1 MPDSLTRAQFA
12 LQALVAAGYVTQAKV
27 DEALAL
33 SPAPAGEPEAI
44 DKLMALVD
52 LHGSH
57 RWLTGAAEGA
67 EKYKAAGQADHK
79 ACVARDAVEAAIRK
93 YGQAMAEHAR
103 AVAMEDHQPS
113 ITWVDDMGCTHTMS
127 AEKAASELKAL
138 FDAWPDGL
146 NEIEAAIEGWRRA
159 APPQGEQT

>member
-33 SPAPAGEPEAI
+33 FPAPAGEPEAI

-103 AVAMEDHQPS
+103 RVEVARLRHAGAQLSNCAFNLAQRNPGQFTTRD
-113 ITWVDDMGCTHTMS
+113 IDALD
-127 AEKAASELKAL
+127 KARKNW
-138 FDAWPDGL
+138 D
-146 NEIEAAIEGWRRA
+146 AAIRAA
-159 APPQGEQT
+159 APPQEELR